1 MTGQFVLL
9 DTAKIMCLGN
19 FVFHNFIIGISFL
32 KYYEYFKI
40 QYIPIIYIK
49 RRLNA

>member
-32 KYYEYFKI
+32 KYSYL